1 MKTDELIF
9 EILVVGTLRSFQV
22 LREFGHFAYPQ
33 GTHTKKILFFYLSSD
48 FNNSIDHKWV
58 LQN

>member
-33 GTHTKKILFFYLSSD
+33 GTQKKILFFYLSSD